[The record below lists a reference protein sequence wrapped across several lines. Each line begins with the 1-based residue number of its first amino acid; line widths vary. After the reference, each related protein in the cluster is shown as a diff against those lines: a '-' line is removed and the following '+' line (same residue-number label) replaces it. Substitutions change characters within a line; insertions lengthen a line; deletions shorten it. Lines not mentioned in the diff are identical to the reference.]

1 MAKRY
6 SSEELLNLWEVR
18 RFVCFFFSFLKK
30 PFVQPSSMPK
40 YLEPFGIVS
49 SVQCLQPVTLLPIDE
64 RRQFTRSYK
73 GRPKKNSLTGSAGE
87 RPPGRLGDRAA

>member
-1 MAKRY
+1 VTRG
-6 SSEELLNLWEVR
+6 SV
-18 RFVCFFFSFLKK
+18 FFFFVVLKSRA
-30 PFVQPSSMPK
+30 QPSSMPK

-73 GRPKKNSLTGSAGE
+73 GRPKKNSLSGSAGE
-87 RPPGRLGDRAA
+87 

>member
-1 MAKRY
+1 
-6 SSEELLNLWEVR
+6 
-18 RFVCFFFSFLKK
+18 
-30 PFVQPSSMPK
+30 MPK

-73 GRPKKNSLTGSAGE
+73 GRPKKNSLSGSAGE
-87 RPPGRLGDRAA
+87 